1 LSACRLRTPYGW
13 DVASAKK
20 ELKEIVKAAEG
31 QGWKVKTNKKGHS
44 MFYAPDGINIVTAG
58 GTPSDHRAV
67 ANLLSDLRRNGFHGR
82 DGEQGV
88 NDSIYQ
94 AWHRKLGRA
103 EYRLRITMAGYGDDE
118 DAAGAFLDAFLS
130 EHPEVGATISQ
141 NRAEDTITATFSLS
155 ATNEQHAL
163 SLGVVIWLESGAVS
177 GLEPHDVVRVEI
189 EAISEDRVEDSSAQ
203 SLVNA

>member
-1 LSACRLRTPYGW
+1 
-13 DVASAKK
+13 
-20 ELKEIVKAAEG
+20 
-31 QGWKVKTNKKGHS
+31 
-44 MFYAPDGINIVTAG
+44 M
-58 GTPSDHRAV
+58 
-67 ANLLSDLRRNGFHGR
+67 
-82 DGEQGV
+82 

-103 EYRLRITMAGYGDDE
+103 EYRLRITMAGYGGDE

-163 SLGVVIWLESGAVS
+163 SLGVVIWLESGAIS
-177 GLEPHDVVRVEI
+177 GLEPHDVVRIEI
-189 EAISEDRVEDSSAQ
+189 EAITEDRAEDSATPA
-203 SLVNA
+203 LVNA